1 MYNIGDKIT
10 IDSRWDWMEYWAE
23 EAYEDGTIFKVL
35 DVDRETSE
43 VCIEYYYFDDVID
56 DTIEDTAWVSYDYI
70 KKWYRTPPFELS
82 EHDKK
87 YYDVVYK
94 IKSIQLKRKETGYVF

>member
-1 MYNIGDKIT
+1 MYNIGDKIF
-10 IDSRWDWMEYWAE
+10 INKQWNWMDGWAE
-23 EAYEDGTIFKVL
+23 TAYNDGTVFTVL
-35 DVDRETSE
+35 NVDYDDEA
-43 VCIEYYYFDDVID
+43 VCIEIEIFDDVID